1 MVRLDNATLNVNN
14 DLCEDAGLSVP
25 ETVEK
30 CGMVE
35 CPHWATTEWTLCSE
49 SRCISRHKAIQH
61 RQVVCWFNNETVEDT
76 MCNEDEKP
84 ISRQECHNDRC
95 KAVWLVDLWSEV
107 SCCIFLNR
115 IRIHKLG

>member
-25 ETVEK
+25 ETVDK

-35 CPHWATTEWTLCSE
+35 CPHWAATEWTLCSD
-49 SRCISRHKAIQH
+49 SRCISRNTAIQH
-61 RQVVCWFNNETVEDT
+61 RQVVCWFSNQTDEASKCD
-76 MCNEDEKP
+76 EDEKP

-107 SCCIFLNR
+107 R
-115 IRIHKLG
+115 HTRK